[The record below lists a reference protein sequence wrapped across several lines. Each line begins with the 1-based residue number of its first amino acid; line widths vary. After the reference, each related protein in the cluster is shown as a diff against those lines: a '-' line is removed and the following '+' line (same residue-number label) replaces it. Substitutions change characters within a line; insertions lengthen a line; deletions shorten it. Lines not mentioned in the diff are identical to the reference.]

1 MRSMK
6 YNVITLMI
14 AKQSATKQK
23 LQRFYAGPPTSSRVH
38 VEANDKLV
46 NATSENAKLVLQ
58 MCDYP

>member
-1 MRSMK
+1 MK
-6 YNVITLMI
+6 YNVVTLMI
-14 AKQSATKQK
+14 ANQSTTTTQ

-38 VEANDKLV
+38 VEANHKLV